1 MIKFSMILCMLWF
14 FIASSTQAEK
24 ASLTEIS
31 RYLAQH
37 KVLTAKFVQISSD
50 GSRADGKIFIKRP
63 GRLRFEYKDPNNI
76 IVLVAQNRIT
86 IFDYKSNTQ
95 PSSYPLSNSPLSLL
109 LTDEIDFVKNSMV
122 LDHSYDGSLTRVIL
136 ENPEHQEF
144 GQISLMFEH
153 DPMQLSQW
161 QVTNQVGENILVLLN
176 DLDYSTN
183 LPDRLFNISFNIEK
197 WKDR

>member
-14 FIASSTQAEK
+14 FVASATQAEK

-37 KVLTAKFVQISSD
+37 KVLAAKFVQISSD
-50 GSRADGKIFIKRP
+50 GSRADGKIFLKRP

-76 IVLVAQNRIT
+76 IVLVAENRIT

-109 LTDEIDFVKNSMV
+109 LNDEIDFAKNSMV

-176 DLDYSTN
+176 DLDYSSV